1 MAQIPRRMNSA
12 ITFNR
17 TYEELK
23 SLNKALPLTSAISFN
38 RTYEELKFKKG
49 ETI

>member
-1 MAQIPRRMNSA
+1 MRFR

-23 SLNKALPLTSAISFN
+23 FGKATFIDVKNCWRYAA
-38 RTYEELKFKKG
+38 
-49 ETI
+49 